1 METAAGKIALL
12 QRQLNDL
19 LQDEISKQKRLFLEQ
34 KHKLSQNQGQDQRA
48 KLDASC
54 PHCHLVGIGLSLSHD
69 FEFVNCV
76 DAIEFTNFV
85 EGFVGCLD
93 WILAEKACFKPEGQS
108 PMPSV
113 EELTANKALP
123 SLIFPSD
130 HISIAADLKFVA

>member
-1 METAAGKIALL
+1 MGT
-12 QRQLNDL
+12 
-19 LQDEISKQKRLFLEQ
+19 
-34 KHKLSQNQGQDQRA
+34 
-48 KLDASC
+48 
-54 PHCHLVGIGLSLSHD
+54 GLSLSHD

-76 DAIEFTNFV
+76 DGIEFTNFV

-93 WILAEKACFKPEGQS
+93 WILAEKTCFKPEGQS

-130 HISIAADLKFVA
+130 HISIAADLKFIA